1 MIERLATELYIS
13 HRIIGIKMS
22 GIEIFK
28 PMPLYVS
35 ESAAAKVKSLVQE
48 EGNPDLKLRVY
59 VTGGGCS
66 GFQYGFIP
74 STVCLASHAKAAA
87 STHSGATPS
96 AFVSFKGVGAINSS
110 RRLINAVL

>member
-1 MIERLATELYIS
+1 LIVRLATELYIS

-66 GFQYGFIP
+66 GFQYGF
-74 STVCLASHAKAAA
+74 SFDELVAEDDTV
-87 STHSGATPS
+87 
-96 AFVSFKGVGAINSS
+96 VEEKGVF
-110 RRLINAVL
+110 VLADSLSIHNLQLNLEDIEC